1 MFKEFCEGQIKYELR
16 YKWTSPGGEKKH
28 FTADKVVISWW
39 KNKKCLAVNGK
50 KARGIVHTLLTFIDN
65 SYNVN
70 TTELVSGEDKK
81 PTCPCRCGGV
91 QTDIEGMKLDLV
103 IAEARIKA
111 NEVMI
116 PEIRQNNEVIISE
129 IRQEINES
137 LNKLKSC
144 QNKTEGDEVDLNKK
158 TAWEVCNGE
167 QPHQSRIEAISERVS
182 SLQRDMEAINK
193 CQSQERDENYN
204 KLSSSIR
211 SSLRKIEDV
220 IEESV
225 LKGEC
230 PGSITSNDTNLCTNT
245 PNCRN
250 FTFE

>member
-1 MFKEFCEGQIKYELR
+1 MKDKLNITGE
-16 YKWTSPGGEKKH
+16 WTSPGGEKKQ
-28 FTADKVVISWW
+28 FTTDKVVISWW
-39 KNKKCLAVNGK
+39 KKKKCLAVNGK
-50 KARGIVHTLLTFIDN
+50 KARGIVHALLTFIDN
-65 SYNVN
+65 NYNVN
-70 TTELVSGEDKK
+70 TTELVSGEYKK
-81 PTCPCRCGGV
+81 PTCPCRCGDV
-91 QTDIEGMKLDLV
+91 QTDIEGMKLGLV

-116 PEIRQNNEVIISE
+116 SEIRQNNEVIISE
-129 IRQEINES
+129 IHHEINES

-144 QNKTEGDEVDLNKK
+144 QNKTEGDEVEFKQVDGMGGD
-158 TAWEVCNGE
+158 VCNGE
-167 QPHQSRIEAISERVS
+167 QPHQNRIEAISERVS
-182 SLQRDMEAINK
+182 SLQRDMEINK